1 MTTVITSPSITEAG
15 DELIPGTPA
24 GESKSWN
31 WHPDVPIQYSPL
43 FCVPLK
49 PLAILKWF
57 ANAWLPLTE
66 LGCYLLIAI
75 IVSLWVQPPLQHLP
89 SVQNTLQL
97 NLPPVQ
103 TPNRPHPQGR
113 QSRRP

>member
-75 IVSLWVQPPLQHLP
+75 IVSLWVQPPLSSSDGSLGSGQETF
-89 SVQNTLQL
+89 S
-97 NLPPVQ
+97 
-103 TPNRPHPQGR
+103 
-113 QSRRP
+113 